1 MSFTTDRPADR
12 PGGGDFSDEAWLSV
26 LAAYDRTYAE
36 LASHHALLERQNEE
50 LHDQRRFIAS
60 ILGAVNDIMVV
71 LGRDARIVEASASFA
86 ATTRRDPAELAG
98 LRVTE
103 VFDAEGAARLDAAL
117 AELKRQ
123 PAAARFE
130 ANVLTPEGPA
140 PFDIALSARTSDRGR
155 LIGAVLIG
163 RPLAE
168 LRRAYSELETS
179 HRHLKEAQIQLVRN
193 EKLAS
198 LGRLLAGVAHELN
211 NPISFVYAST
221 HALERYVSRFE
232 TYFERVQAGAP
243 REELV
248 ALRAELKLERDLK
261 NLREAIVGARDGAE
275 RVRDIVADL
284 RRLSAAG
291 TGERVAF
298 DLVETAQVAAKWVER
313 GSKSG
318 IEVAFAGLSSLIVR
332 GVPGHIQQI
341 VMNLVQNAMDAMK
354 GQPGAR
360 LTITVEKQGDRAILA
375 VSDNGP
381 GVPEA
386 QAALI
391 FDPFFTTKPVGQGT
405 GLGLSISHKIAEE
418 HGGRLALCAV
428 PGSSGACFRL
438 ELPLEDAA

>member
-1 MSFTTDRPADR
+1 MTFTAERPRD
-12 PGGGDFSDEAWLSV
+12 GEFSDEAWLSV

-50 LHDQRRFIAS
+50 LQTQRRFIAS
-60 ILGAVNDIMVV
+60 VLGAVNDIMVV
-71 LGRDARIVEASASFA
+71 LGRDAGIEEASASFA
-86 ATTRRDPAELAG
+86 AAIRRDPAALTG
-98 LRVTE
+98 LRIAD

-117 AELKRQ
+117 VELRQ
-123 PAAARFE
+123 QRSAARFE
-130 ANVLTPEGPA
+130 ANVMTPEGPA
-140 PFDIALSARTSDRGR
+140 PFDIALSARVNDRGR

-168 LRRAYSELETS
+168 LRRAYSELEAS
-179 HRHLKEAQIQLVRN
+179 HRQLKEAQIQLVRN

-248 ALRAELKLERDLK
+248 ALRAELKLERDLR

-284 RRLSAAG
+284 RRLSASG

-298 DLVETAQVAAKWVER
+298 DLVETAQIAAKWVER

-318 IEVAFAGLSSLIVR
+318 IEAQFTGLPSLIVQ

-354 GQPGAR
+354 GQSDAR
-360 LTITVEKQGDRAILA
+360 LTLHVERQGPRAVLA

-386 QAALI
+386 QAASI

-428 PGSSGACFRL
+428 PGGPGACFRL
-438 ELPLEDAA
+438 ELPLEDAP